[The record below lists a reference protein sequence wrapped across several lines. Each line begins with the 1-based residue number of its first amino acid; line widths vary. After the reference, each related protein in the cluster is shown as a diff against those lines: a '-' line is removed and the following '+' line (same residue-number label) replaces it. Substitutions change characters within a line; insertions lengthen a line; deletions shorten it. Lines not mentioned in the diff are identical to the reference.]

1 LKLHQYIAEQAAL
14 VPGLGTAELAAF
26 GRNMAKATRWK
37 AAAFANAPAALRAG
51 IQEGLSQ
58 TRLAP
63 PRGESAATR
72 RSPSPPLPYV
82 NGFRMAQQ
90 VIRITGGSASLLPVS
105 FVPIMLIVM
114 LVGAGI
120 LLEALR
126 SAIKGIS

>member
-1 LKLHQYIAEQAAL
+1 
-14 VPGLGTAELAAF
+14 
-26 GRNMAKATRWK
+26 
-37 AAAFANAPAALRAG
+37 
-51 IQEGLSQ
+51 
-58 TRLAP
+58 
-63 PRGESAATR
+63 
-72 RSPSPPLPYV
+72 V